1 MSPKMG
7 VRSGAQLKEARFSQS
22 LETGMLIM
30 RGFSSDRPIQGIAD
44 VADRMEASRS
54 TVHRYM
60 TTLVVLG
67 MLEQDH
73 VSRRYRVGMLPTDLG
88 AAALEANRTVKALD
102 GELRALRRKTGCT
115 VRMGVLVGLDV
126 LVVGHAR
133 SLSEGQGLL
142 GVELRRGGRVPSHC
156 TALGKVLLGA
166 FDPKELRE
174 LLSDATLTKHTSSTV
189 TGKRAVATE
198 AGEAKEK
205 GFAIEV
211 EEQQDGV
218 LGIAVPVV
226 DSEGIQAAAL
236 SLVAHTPEVKMK
248 DLEGHLAALRASA
261 SKIGA
266 RMEPAPLT
274 RKPRL

>member
-88 AAALEANRTVKALD
+88 AAALEAHRTVKALD

-126 LVVGHAR
+126 LIVGHAR

-142 GVELRRGGRVPSHC
+142 GVQLRRGGRVPSHC

-166 FDPKELRE
+166 LDPKDVRD
-174 LLSDATLTKHTSSTV
+174 LLSSATLAKCTSKTV
-189 TGKRAVATE
+189 IGKRAVATE
-198 AGEAKEK
+198 ASAANEK
-205 GFAIEV
+205 GFAVEV
-211 EEQQDGV
+211 EEQEDGV
-218 LGIAVPVV
+218 LGVAVPVI
-226 DSEGIQAAAL
+226 DSDGLQAAAL

-248 DLEGHLAALRASA
+248 ALEGHLDALRASA
-261 SKIGA
+261 KKIGA
-266 RMEPAPLT
+266 QMDPAPLT
-274 RKPRL
+274 RRPRI